1 MAKQKYRQLQPIE
14 CMRIEIWKS
23 ENVSA
28 QEMGRRLGR
37 SASTIT
43 REVKRNT
50 CQANDYQAHGAQWRH
65 SCRRTAAKPKPKLHP
80 DGVLWGVVCELLRWK
95 WSPQEIAATLKRAYP
110 QQSQHHVSHET
121 IYTAIYAYPKGEL
134 RKELIACL
142 RQNRTKR
149 MPRSR
154 GQDRRGRIAEMVSI
168 HVRPPEVDDRIM
180 PGHWEGDLIKGSG
193 NKSAV
198 AVLVERVSRAVML
211 AKMPDASAASALQ
224 AFTDKLQSLQEPLR
238 QTLTYDQGREMSR
251 HAELTEAT
259 GVRVYF
265 CDPHSPWQR
274 GTCENTNGLL
284 RQYLPKGTDLSVYS
298 QEELDAIAD
307 SLNTRPRQTLGWMTP
322 LQILAQVLANPRQTA
337 AVH

>member
-1 MAKQKYRQLQPIE
+1 MAKQKYQQLQPIE
-14 CMRIEIWKS
+14 RMRIEIWKS
-23 ENVSA
+23 ENLSA
-28 QEMGRRLGR
+28 TEMGRRLGR
-37 SASTIT
+37 CTSTIS
-43 REVKRNT
+43 RELKRNT
-50 CQANDYQAHGAQWRH
+50 GADQHYQAQFAQLQR
-65 SCRRTAAKPKPKLHP
+65 SCRRTSARPQPKLHP
-80 DGVLWGVVCELLRWK
+80 NSVLWDVVCELLRWK
-95 WSPQEIAATLKRAYP
+95 WSPQEIAATLKRVYP
-110 QQSQHHVSHET
+110 HQRQRHVSHET
-121 IYTAIYAYPKGEL
+121 IYNAIYAYPKGEL

-154 GQDRRGRIAEMVSI
+154 GQDRRGQIPEMVSI

-180 PGHWEGDLIKGSG
+180 PGHWEGDLIKGAG
-193 NKSAV
+193 NRSAV
-198 AVLVERVSRAVML
+198 AVLVERVSRAVLL

-224 AFTDKLQSLQEPLR
+224 AFTNKLQSLVEPLR

-251 HAELTEAT
+251 HAELTDAT

-284 RQYLPKGTDLSVYS
+284 RQYLPKGTDLSVYT
-298 QEELDAIAD
+298 QEELDAIAE

-322 LQILAQVLANPRQTA
+322 LQTLAQVLTNPRQTA
-337 AVH
+337 VVH

>member
-14 CMRIEIWKS
+14 RMRIEIWKS

-37 SASTIT
+37 STSTIT

-121 IYTAIYAYPKGEL
+121 IYSAIYAYPKGEL

>member
-14 CMRIEIWKS
+14 RMRIEIWKS

-37 SASTIT
+37 STSTIT

-121 IYTAIYAYPKGEL
+121 IYSAIYAYPKGEL

-180 PGHWEGDLIKGSG
+180 PGHWEGDLIKGAG

>member
-14 CMRIEIWKS
+14 RMRIEIWKS

-307 SLNTRPRQTLGWMTP
+307 SLNTRPRQT
-322 LQILAQVLANPRQTA
+322 QIGRAHV
-337 AVH
+337 

>member
-14 CMRIEIWKS
+14 RMRIEIWKS

-238 QTLTYDQGREMSR
+238 QTLT
-251 HAELTEAT
+251 
-259 GVRVYF
+259 
-265 CDPHSPWQR
+265 
-274 GTCENTNGLL
+274 
-284 RQYLPKGTDLSVYS
+284 
-298 QEELDAIAD
+298 
-307 SLNTRPRQTLGWMTP
+307 
-322 LQILAQVLANPRQTA
+322 
-337 AVH
+337 

>member
-14 CMRIEIWKS
+14 RMRIEIWKS

-211 AKMPDASAASALQ
+211 AKMPDASAAYALQ

>member
-14 CMRIEIWKS
+14 RMRIEIWKS

-198 AVLVERVSRAVML
+198 AVLVERVSRAVRL

-224 AFTDKLQSLQEPLR
+224 AVTQKPQSWQAPLR
-238 QTLTYDQGREMSR
+238 PTLTDDQGREMSR

>member
-14 CMRIEIWKS
+14 RMRIEIWKS

-80 DGVLWGVVCELLRWK
+80 DGGLWGVVCELLRWK

>member
-14 CMRIEIWKS
+14 RMRIEIWKS

-180 PGHWEGDLIKGSG
+180 PGHWEGDLIKGAG

>member
-1 MAKQKYRQLQPIE
+1 MAQQKYRQLQPIE
-14 CMRIEIWKS
+14 RMRIEIWKY